1 MTRGREYCQ
10 FLSLFSLASAT
21 SGGGGGVMDS
31 GDQGGGEAEPHQVH
45 RFLAFLSFSEQYDS
59 TMEEIGGADPLRSF
73 QGVRRGGR
81 SAHLAGPG
89 SGFRGRWGRGQQP
102 HDRQVGFHGAPQ
114 EGHRAYPVDPS
125 SGYHN
130 RQGGFHGTPQEGHHA
145 YPVDPSSGYHNRQ
158 VGFYGTPQEGH
169 HAYPAGPSSGYAT
182 RPVGFHGIPQGE
194 HHAYPVGPSS
204 GYTDRQG
211 GFYGTPQ
218 EGHHAYPVG
227 PSSGHPGMQ
236 GWGREFHG
244 VSRQRARP
252 YERPVIGGVG
262 GDYPG
267 RGVQRGPY
275 STGGPRGGPNYGNRG
290 GSGRG
295 AGAAPGP
302 AGGSGAISYAG
313 AVVEGQGTVRPRG
326 VAGRGSAPGRG
337 AGRGVTI
344 AQSPAQL
351 AHAAAQRDARESGQG
366 RVAAV
371 GGRSAR
377 LEKQSGC
384 IIPGCKFTCG
394 GGHKRH
400 AVGAHLPKLYWE
412 ISGSTSLPGE
422 QMAQL
427 LELVRFIA
435 CSAIG
440 CSVEELTVGA
450 LQRHWRSRGFEARPV
465 LPTVTPL
472 VRGLEA
478 FAGWESPAEYSASP
492 PNSIALLLQWNV
504 ALSLVGT
511 MGSGARDRCHTWQP
525 STQAPTRAM
534 EVEGETPASEVQVV
548 AGSSALTGA
557 RASGEASVS
566 AGAPVVVGAVASA
579 RAATSGTGTSGE
591 GGWKEAGKKKKKKK
605 KVGSKPQG
613 TVSITDLKS
622 ELSAISLGESQ
633 TQGQVVGGGGG
644 GNGSYGSWGRGRG

>member
-1 MTRGREYCQ
+1 MVELCCTN
-10 FLSLFSLASAT
+10 SLLDLDVFRKVCFWFRRSS
-21 SGGGGGVMDS
+21 SGYHNR
-31 GDQGGGEAEPHQVH
+31 QGGLYG
-45 RFLAFLSFSEQYDS
+45 
-59 TMEEIGGADPLRSF
+59 T
-73 QGVRRGGR
+73 
-81 SAHLAGPG
+81 
-89 SGFRGRWGRGQQP
+89 
-102 HDRQVGFHGAPQ
+102 PQ
-114 EGHRAYPVDPS
+114 EGHHAYPAGPS

-130 RQGGFHGTPQEGHHA
+130 RQGGLYGAPQEGHHA
-145 YPVDPSSGYHNRQ
+145 YPVDPSSGHHDRR

-169 HAYPAGPSSGYAT
+169 HAYPAGPSSGY
-182 RPVGFHGIPQGE
+182 
-194 HHAYPVGPSS
+194 
-204 GYTDRQG
+204 TDRQG
-211 GFYGTPQ
+211 GLYGTPQ

-252 YERPVIGGVG
+252 YERPVVG
-262 GDYPG
+262 GGGDDYLG

-275 STGGPRGGPNYGNRG
+275 SSGGPRGGPNYGNRG

-295 AGAAPGP
+295 AAAAPGP

-351 AHAAAQRDARESGQG
+351 ARAAAQRDARESGRG

-377 LEKQSGC
+377 LENQREC
-384 IIPGCKFTCG
+384 IVPGCTFTCG

-400 AVGAHLPKLYWE
+400 AVGAHLPKLFWE
-412 ISGSTSLPGE
+412 ISGSTNLPDV

-427 LELVRFIA
+427 LELVRFLA

-450 LQRHWRSRGFEARPV
+450 LQRHWRSRGLEARPV

-472 VRGLEA
+472 VRRLEA
-478 FAGWESPAEYSASP
+478 FAGWDSPAEYSASP

-511 MGSGARDRCHTWQP
+511 MGAGARSRCHTWQP
-525 STQAPTRAM
+525 STQAPPTRAM

-566 AGAPVVVGAVASA
+566 VGAPVVVGAVASA

-591 GGWKEAGKKKKKKK
+591 GEWQEAGKK
-605 KVGSKPQG
+605 
-613 TVSITDLKS
+613 ID
-622 ELSAISLGESQ
+622 
-633 TQGQVVGGGGG
+633 
-644 GNGSYGSWGRGRG
+644 

>member
-1 MTRGREYCQ
+1 M
-10 FLSLFSLASAT
+10 
-21 SGGGGGVMDS
+21 
-31 GDQGGGEAEPHQVH
+31 
-45 RFLAFLSFSEQYDS
+45 
-59 TMEEIGGADPLRSF
+59 
-73 QGVRRGGR
+73 
-81 SAHLAGPG
+81 
-89 SGFRGRWGRGQQP
+89 
-102 HDRQVGFHGAPQ
+102 
-114 EGHRAYPVDPS
+114 DPS
-125 SGYHN
+125 SGY
-130 RQGGFHGTPQEGHHA
+130 Q
-145 YPVDPSSGYHNRQ
+145 NRQ

-227 PSSGHPGMQ
+227 PSSGHLGMQ
-236 GWGREFHG
+236 GWGHEFHG

-262 GDYPG
+262 GDYLG

-275 STGGPRGGPNYGNRG
+275 GSGGPRVGPNYGNRG

-295 AGAAPGP
+295 TAAAPGP
-302 AGGSGAISYAG
+302 AGGPGAISYAG

-326 VAGRGSAPGRG
+326 VAGRGSAATGPTGAPGRG

-371 GGRSAR
+371 GGRSSVR
-377 LEKQSGC
+377 LGKKNEC

-400 AVGAHLPKLYWE
+400 AVGAHLPKLFWE
-412 ISGSTSLPGE
+412 ISGWTSLPGE

-427 LELVRFIA
+427 LELVQFIA

-450 LQRHWRSRGFEARPV
+450 LQRHWRSRGLEARPV

-511 MGSGARDRCHTWQP
+511 MGSGLRDRCHTWQP
-525 STQAPTRAM
+525 STQAPAQAM

-557 RASGEASVS
+557 RALEKASVS
-566 AGAPVVVGAVASA
+566 VGAPVVVGAVASV

-591 GGWKEAGKKKKKKK
+591 GGWKEAGRKKKKKN

-613 TVSITDLKS
+613 AVSIADLKS
-622 ELSAISLGESQ
+622 ELSAISLRESQ
-633 TQGQVVGGGGG
+633 TQGQAVGGGSNGG
-644 GNGSYGSWGRGRG
+644 LGSWGRGRG